1 MSAFISASEIE
12 AAKRL
17 KKEQRRAAREEI
29 LREAKESYER
39 EKKRQELKRERGE
52 DVWVAPAISKRL
64 GLHSKDDALTPE
76 RKKPRKHKKEHK
88 KHKKHKTKKSK
99 LERDSGSSSA
109 FESESGEEMWVE
121 KGAGEIPNCET
132 PLEPQ
137 SPSTK
142 APPLQREDWMTMP
155 LAPSDLSMTKL
166 AERRETQENKKQ
178 EKKEEV
184 CLVQTEKHWE
194 FPHMQPATYWNTAC
208 VSCRIVY
215 CPKYICC
222 TTLCCSL
229 LNITAVQQASHCRTP
244 FALPHS
250 LTECTQPHT
259 VVDMCIKWGGE
270 G

>member
-39 EKKRQELKRERGE
+39 KKKHQELKRERGE
-52 DVWVAPAISKRL
+52 DVWLAPAISKRL
-64 GLHSKDDALTPE
+64 GLQSKDDSPTPE

-121 KGAGEIPNCET
+121 KGADEKTSHET

-137 SPSTK
+137 SLSIK

-166 AERRETQENKKQ
+166 AERREAQENKKQ

-184 CLVQTEKHWE
+184 CLSNIGSFHTCNPSHTGAQYV
-194 FPHMQPATYWNTAC
+194 AGC
-208 VSCRIVY
+208 IVF
-215 CPKYICC
+215 CPKISVVLQ
-222 TTLCCSL
+222 TSTLCCSL
-229 LNITAVQQASHCRTP
+229 VNITVVQ
-244 FALPHS
+244 
-250 LTECTQPHT
+250 
-259 VVDMCIKWGGE
+259 
-270 G
+270 